1 MNSESEY
8 GVANQFRRECSVRR
22 TLEVLDV
29 KHRRIEED
37 LQQFIQHLKLL
48 VPAIELSPESQISEL
63 EILEEA
69 LGRLGDDAFAD
80 LVLRILERVY

>member
-1 MNSESEY
+1 MHEQPEY

-22 TLEVLDV
+22 ALDVLDV

-48 VPAIELSPESQISEL
+48 VPAIELSPETRISEI

-69 LGRLGDDAFAD
+69 LERLGDDAFAD